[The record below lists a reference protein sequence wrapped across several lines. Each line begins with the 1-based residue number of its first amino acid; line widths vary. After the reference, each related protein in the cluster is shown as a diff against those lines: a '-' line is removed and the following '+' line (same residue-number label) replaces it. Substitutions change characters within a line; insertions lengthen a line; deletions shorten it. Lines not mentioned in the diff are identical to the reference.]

1 MNKDEFI
8 NELKKLGI
16 SLTQSELNSFETY
29 KNLLQEYNKK
39 FNLTT
44 IIEDESI
51 YLKHFYDSLCLMKVV
66 ELKTAKTILD
76 IGTGAGF
83 PGIPLAIINKDKKI
97 TLVESN
103 GKKVSFLTFLKE
115 KLNLNNVEIYNSRAE
130 DFAKAHREEYD
141 IATSRAVSHL
151 KIITELEFPT
161 IKVKGLFLPLK
172 SNIEKELE
180 VTKEFIKELDGSLEE
195 TITYTLPYENSK
207 RTILKIRKL
216 QETNHLYPRDYSK
229 ISKELKNLR

>member
-1 MNKDEFI
+1 MNKEDFI
-8 NELKKLGI
+8 TELKKLGI
-16 SLTQSELNSFETY
+16 TLTQSELNNFENY

-44 IIEDESI
+44 IIEDEAI
-51 YLKHFYDSLCLMKVV
+51 YLKHFYDSLCLMKVE
-66 ELKTAKTILD
+66 ELTLSKTILD

-103 GKKVSFLTFLKE
+103 GKKVSFLNVVKE
-115 KLNLNNVEIYNSRAE
+115 KLNLSNVEIHNSRAE
-130 DFAKAHREEYD
+130 DFAKEHREEYD
-141 IATSRAVSHL
+141 IATSRAVSHM

-161 IKVKGLFLPLK
+161 LKVNGLFLPLK
-172 SNIEKELE
+172 SNIDEELKPTQEFLKELGG
-180 VTKEFIKELDGSLEE
+180 FIEE

-207 RTILKIRKL
+207 RTILKIRKIK
-216 QETNHLYPRDYSK
+216 ETNNLYPRDYSK
-229 ISKELKNLR
+229 ISKELKNLK

>member
-115 KLNLNNVEIYNSRAE
+115 KLNLNNVEI
-130 DFAKAHREEYD
+130 
-141 IATSRAVSHL
+141 
-151 KIITELEFPT
+151 
-161 IKVKGLFLPLK
+161 
-172 SNIEKELE
+172 
-180 VTKEFIKELDGSLEE
+180 
-195 TITYTLPYENSK
+195 
-207 RTILKIRKL
+207 
-216 QETNHLYPRDYSK
+216 
-229 ISKELKNLR
+229 